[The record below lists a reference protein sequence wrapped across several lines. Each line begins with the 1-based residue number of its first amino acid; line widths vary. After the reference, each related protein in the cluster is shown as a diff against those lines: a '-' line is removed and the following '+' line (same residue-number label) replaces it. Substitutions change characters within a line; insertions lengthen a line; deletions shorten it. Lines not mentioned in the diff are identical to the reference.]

1 MMKTSDLA
9 FITGS
14 YSEQDCRF
22 LLQPIQLEMLSV
34 EEKERQLQSG
44 KKHYSEMISQESAP
58 SREYLDV
65 FYALVEQY
73 KHRLAQE
80 IADLAFEVNA
90 SRGERVTV
98 ISLARAG
105 TPIGVL
111 LTRALRHYYGSQV
124 DHYSVSI
131 VRDRGIDETALAY
144 IEAAGHPAE
153 SIIFVDGWTAKGV
166 ITHEL
171 KTAIAHWN
179 QHYTYQ
185 IPDDLCVVSDIGG
198 TADIVATTEDYVI
211 PSGILNSTVS
221 GLISRSILRDEYQG
235 FHQCV
240 MYSQLQDDDLSNW
253 FVDEV
258 SGLFNQCQPRKDHM
272 AQQLPAEQRR
282 AIMLEY
288 IDKLMETYEIGDINR
303 IKPGIA
309 EATRVMLRR
318 IPRLL
323 IVRDLADDNVK
334 HLVLLAQEKQ
344 VKVIEDASMPLNAVA
359 LIADAL

>member
-1 MMKTSDLA
+1 MKITDLA
-9 FITGS
+9 FMTGS
-14 YSEQDCRF
+14 YAEQDCRF

-44 KKHYSEMISQESAP
+44 EKHYSEMVSQESAP
-58 SREYLDV
+58 SDAYLDV
-65 FYALVEQY
+65 FYRLVEQY

-80 IADLAFEVNA
+80 IADLAYQVNA
-90 SRGERVTV
+90 ARGGRVTV
-98 ISLARAG
+98 VSLARAG

-111 LTRALRHYYGSQV
+111 LTRALRHYYGSRV

-144 IEAAGHPAE
+144 IEASGHPAE

-166 ITHEL
+166 ITEEL
-171 KTAIAHWN
+171 KAAVAKWN
-179 QHYTYQ
+179 QQHDYQ

-198 TADIVATTEDYVI
+198 TADMVATTDDYVI

-221 GLISRSILRDEYQG
+221 GLISRSILLEEYEG

-240 MYSQLQDDDLSNW
+240 MYSQLQDVDLSNW

-258 SGLFNQCQPRKDHM
+258 SSLFNQCESREDQAP
-272 AQQLPAEQRR
+272 QLPAKIRR
-282 AIMLEY
+282 EGMVKY
-288 IDKLMETYEIGDINR
+288 IDSLMTQYEIKDRNR

-323 IVRDLADDNVK
+323 IVRDFADDNVK
-334 HLVLLAQEKQ
+334 HLVLLAKEKQ
-344 VKVIEDASMPLNAVA
+344 VKVIEDVAMPINAVA
-359 LIADAL
+359 LIADAK

>member
-1 MMKTSDLA
+1 MKTTDLT

-14 YSEQDCRF
+14 YTEQDCRF
-22 LLQPIQLEMLSV
+22 LLQPIQLTMLSV

-44 KKHYSEMISQESAP
+44 KKHYSEMVSQEAAP
-58 SREYLDV
+58 SRAYLDV

-73 KHRLAQE
+73 RHRLAQE
-80 IADLAFEVNA
+80 IADLAYQVNQLK
-90 SRGERVTV
+90 GGQVTV
-98 ISLARAG
+98 VSLARAG

-111 LTRALRHYYGSQV
+111 LTRALRHYYGSEV
-124 DHYSVSI
+124 EHYSVSI
-131 VRDRGIDETALAY
+131 VRDKGIDEAALEY
-144 IEAAGHPAE
+144 IEAAGRPAE
-153 SIIFVDGWTAKGV
+153 SIIFADGWTAKGV

-171 KTAIAHWN
+171 KTAVAHWN
-179 QHYTYQ
+179 AHHDYQ

-221 GLISRSILRDEYQG
+221 GLISRSILLAQYHG

-240 MYSQLQDDDLSNW
+240 MYTELQEHDLSNW

-258 SGLFNQCQPRKDHM
+258 SGLFKQCQPRQIQV
-272 AQQLPAEQRR
+272 AQVSAEQRR
-282 AIMLEY
+282 AVMLEY
-288 IDKLMETYEIGDINR
+288 IEGLMAKYDVKDRNR

-323 IVRDLADDNVK
+323 IVRDLKDENVN
-334 HLVLLAQEKQ
+334 HLVLLAKDKG
-344 VKVIEDASMPLNAVA
+344 VKVLEDARMPFNAVS
-359 LIADAL
+359 LIADAI